1 MKGLFLFMAGVVA
14 VLIFAIVF
22 VLWSLRPVEA
32 AGRVCGERA
41 KMTKF
46 LMKRYKETPRAMGV
60 ASSGKS
66 VMEIYTSDK
75 GSWTVL
81 MTTAKGV
88 TCIMGA
94 GRDWQE
100 SSKMATG
107 PKT

>member
-1 MKGLFLFMAGVVA
+1 MLIPKMSLALTMIAVGMASTYTA
-14 VLIFAIVF
+14 
-22 VLWSLRPVEA
+22 EA
-32 AGRVCGERA
+32 SGRVCGERA

-66 VMEIYTSDK
+66 VMEIYTSEK

-94 GRDWQE
+94 GHSWEDRD
-100 SSKMATG
+100 KLAYL
-107 PKT
+107 PKS

>member
-1 MKGLFLFMAGVVA
+1 MIPKLSLALTMIAVGMASTYTA
-14 VLIFAIVF
+14 
-22 VLWSLRPVEA
+22 EA

-94 GRDWQE
+94 GHSWEDRD
-100 SSKMATG
+100 KLAYL
-107 PKT
+107 PKS

>member
-1 MKGLFLFMAGVVA
+1 MLIPKLSLALTMIAVGMASTYTA
-14 VLIFAIVF
+14 
-22 VLWSLRPVEA
+22 EA

>member
-1 MKGLFLFMAGVVA
+1 MMIPKLSLALTMIAVGMASTYTA
-14 VLIFAIVF
+14 
-22 VLWSLRPVEA
+22 EA

-46 LMKRYKETPRAMGV
+46 LMKRYKETPRAIGV

-66 VMEIYTSDK
+66 VMEIYTSSK

-94 GRDWQE
+94 GHSWEDRD
-100 SSKMATG
+100 KLAYL
-107 PKT
+107 PKS

>member
-1 MKGLFLFMAGVVA
+1 MMIPKLSLALTMIAVGMASTYTA
-14 VLIFAIVF
+14 
-22 VLWSLRPVEA
+22 EA

-94 GRDWQE
+94 GHSWEDRD
-100 SSKMATG
+100 KLAYL
-107 PKT
+107 PKS

>member
-1 MKGLFLFMAGVVA
+1 MLIPKMSLALTMIAVGMASTYTA
-14 VLIFAIVF
+14 
-22 VLWSLRPVEA
+22 EA

-66 VMEIYTSDK
+66 VMEIYTSEK

-94 GRDWQE
+94 GHSWEDRD
-100 SSKMATG
+100 KLAYL
-107 PKT
+107 PKS